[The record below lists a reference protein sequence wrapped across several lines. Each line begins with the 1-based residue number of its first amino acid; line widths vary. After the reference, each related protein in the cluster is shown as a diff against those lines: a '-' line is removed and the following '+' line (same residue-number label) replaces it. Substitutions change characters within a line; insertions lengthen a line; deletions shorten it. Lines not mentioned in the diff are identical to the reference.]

1 MPVVDESKDGI
12 NWKHEGVLL
21 LISLYEAHKE
31 KFASSAISKKAVWN
45 MIATKM
51 KDQGYS
57 VTGHQC
63 SEKFKSLKNRY
74 KDNRKK
80 MAKSGRGRV
89 TWRYYDIMEELLAG
103 DPAVEPLKVVA
114 SANCAKDPA
123 AKPPLPPNAK
133 RPQISSP
140 SANAVAIRAASPT
153 VAVRSTS
160 PTVSVRSPSP
170 SSSNAG
176 SPAPDETVPDT
187 VSHTPVVKRR
197 RKSGDVPEWFR
208 TFANDTAR
216 RMDALEASSERMI
229 KIAEER
235 NDILR
240 TLVDVLTKN

>member
-1 MPVVDESKDGI
+1 MADNSDSTVFSSGWKCLNLTFEDGSTSTASVEAIVYRSIITDKDPQAIQRLQEVWTEIHGNQTIVQIAAEENENQQCNIADTESQEETSDTEMPVVDESKDGI

-31 KFASSAISKKAVWN
+31 KFASSAFSKKAVWN

-140 SANAVAIRAASPT
+140 SANAVAIRAA
-153 VAVRSTS
+153 
-160 PTVSVRSPSP
+160 
-170 SSSNAG
+170 
-176 SPAPDETVPDT
+176 
-187 VSHTPVVKRR
+187 
-197 RKSGDVPEWFR
+197 
-208 TFANDTAR
+208 
-216 RMDALEASSERMI
+216 I
-229 KIAEER
+229 
-235 NDILR
+235 
-240 TLVDVLTKN
+240 